1 MKKSSCFNAKGRL
14 PRLPVLTRLVLCLL
28 AVPAGIIT
36 AQAPVYQRIVPRSV
50 AEVQAYVQTM
60 RATSSGRLPTLEGFV
75 QETDQPLDHFERGY
89 YECTFQVAPAV
100 GGGTLVQATAKIT
113 AWYTDPVPARSGYR
127 VLVSNGRLENDF
139 LDRIEEAVAPGRAT
153 APAPAAP
160 PSLVPSSP
168 AANTGGLRPAVR
180 LDPAA
185 AAPGSDESS
194 LESSSSSSADSSV
207 APRSAP
213 VSPAAPLPAGES
225 VESIKA
231 QREADE
237 KRALDLTSDVKNLQE
252 ILHNQS
258 RPVDLVA
265 VKHAKTPVFAKPA
278 EGSPVLLAADVQDEF
293 QILGVEGSWV
303 HVQISGAAR
312 GWMRRSQLEMPPG
325 YLQAS
330 DSADHADSASPS
342 PSAPMFKLAK
352 EETSPFSGT
361 WALLKGKT
369 VRIEWVEPSSPSA
382 TTSGREKLAFA
393 KSTILRSY
401 AALVAAN
408 QSVEG
413 IVVVF
418 DSADG
423 GQIAATISSVKALAD
438 GSLSPTAFW
447 RQCSLDPA
455 ESFQESAK

>member
-14 PRLPVLTRLVLCLL
+14 STLPVLTRLVLCLL
-28 AVPAGIIT
+28 VVPAGFVA
-36 AQAPVYQRIVPRSV
+36 AQAPVYQRIIPRSV

-139 LDRIEEAVAPGRAT
+139 LDRIEEAVAPGRAAA
-153 APAPAAP
+153 APAG
-160 PSLVPSSP
+160 PSSSAPSSP
-168 AANTGGLRPAVR
+168 AANAGGLRPAVR
-180 LDPAA
+180 LDPTA
-185 AAPGSDESS
+185 AAPGADESS
-194 LESSSSSSADSSV
+194 LESSSSASADSSV

-213 VSPAAPLPAGES
+213 VSPAAALPAGES

-237 KRALDLTSDVKNLQE
+237 KRALDLSSDVKNLQE

-265 VKHAKTPVFAKPA
+265 VKHARTPVFAKPV
-278 EGSPVLLAADVQDEF
+278 EGSAVLLAADAQDEF

-303 HVQISGAAR
+303 HIQISGAAR

-330 DSADHADSASPS
+330 DSADRADAASPS

-393 KSTILRSY
+393 QTTILRSY
-401 AALVAAN
+401 AALLAAN

-438 GSLSPTAFW
+438 GSLSPSAFW